1 MTTCCTGA
9 DAIHPAPGS
18 LDRPS
23 FTAVVGNVDT
33 EAAKYIA
40 TIEVQASREEM
51 ITSLQKMAKVHIAC
65 ISLVSSL
72 DSCSTKPSFAYQHV
86 LEMYMTYRRMV
97 EKKANP
103 APKRIIFYRGKT
115 LIICLDCL

>member
-1 MTTCCTGA
+1 MRWLTKCCTGA

-51 ITSLQKMAKVHIAC
+51 ITSLQKMAKVSIC
-65 ISLVSSL
+65 RISLASNL
-72 DSCSTKPSFAYQHV
+72 DNCSTKP
-86 LEMYMTYRRMV
+86 
-97 EKKANP
+97 
-103 APKRIIFYRGKT
+103 
-115 LIICLDCL
+115 